1 MLHSCRKRAQN
12 QTQRIEI
19 GTALQTGQ
27 HGPLN
32 RNTAIA
38 RQWEALAVW
47 FGCLEAIHR
56 SIQPQIHCG
65 VGRFCSLRQEW
76 THRKLMKA
84 DELRFSSVLCCSSP
98 LCASEQSQGDC
109 STGTSTGAF
118 GRNSPTGA
126 TACHTSDVPTISPW
140 WFHSSGVFNALHSY
154 NQLMF
159 FQCRLCYNFESEIKW
174 NIWQKPKTCQRRP
187 MRRLQAMLELFE
199 EHRCSWHIQW
209 RDAHLNLPRWKL
221 TILRGAWSNSGMVA
235 VHDIS
240 WHFMTLLA
248 FLQNFHGFMRISCLQ
263 GFAQTEKHVC
273 VQRECGHRWPK
284 QQVRCRDLADF
295 ASKQSSEVWWNMVK
309 YGEAKNR

>member
-154 NQLMF
+154 NQLMS

-174 NIWQKPKTCQRRP
+174 NIWQKPKKCQRRP

-209 RDAHLNLPRWKL
+209 RDAHLDLPRWKL
-221 TILRGAWSNSGMVA
+221 TILRGNFPWSNSGMVA

-240 WHFMTLLA
+240 WHFWRFYKISKASWESPISPACKDSPKLRNTSA
-248 FLQNFHGFMRISCLQ
+248 FKENAVTGGQSNRSGAEIS
-263 GFAQTEKHVC
+263 
-273 VQRECGHRWPK
+273 PISPP
-284 QQVRCRDLADF
+284 
-295 ASKQSSEVWWNMVK
+295 SKAVK
-309 YGEAKNR
+309 YGEIWWS